1 MIKKFKQYQLV
12 IIALVMLFPWL
23 ASAHAGH
30 SGSEAGGESGMAQLS
45 VEELV
50 ADILQEQGVDKI
62 EEIDCSKV
70 EENKLERLGDAL
82 MERMHPGESHQIAD
96 QMMGGEGSASL
107 RSMHILMAQR
117 YLGCEEPG
125 YVGTIGMM
133 GDYDGM
139 MSEGRAYG
147 ENAIRKVYWPF
158 TGMMGIG
165 MGIFWLFIVGLVGLL
180 VKALFFNSGTAK
192 ARALLAE
199 RYARGELS
207 REEYEKMKAQL

>member
-1 MIKKFKQYQLV
+1 MTKKFKQHQL
-12 IIALVMLFPWL
+12 IIIVLIILFPWL

-30 SGSEAGGESGMAQLS
+30 GGDESEAVMVQTS

-50 ADILQEQGVDKI
+50 ADILQEQKVDKV

-70 EENKLERLGDAL
+70 EEDKLERLGDAL
-82 MERMHPGESHQIAD
+82 MEKMHPGESHQIAD
-96 QMMGGEGSASL
+96 QMMGGEGSDSL

-125 YVGTIGMM
+125 YVGTMGMM
-133 GDYDGM
+133 GSDGEM
-139 MSEGRAYG
+139 MTEGRFYG
-147 ENAIRKVYWPF
+147 DDAIKRYYWPF
-158 TGMMGIG
+158 TGMMGVG

-180 VKALFFNSGTAK
+180 VKALFFNSDTAK

-207 REEYEKMKAQL
+207 REEYEKMKSEL